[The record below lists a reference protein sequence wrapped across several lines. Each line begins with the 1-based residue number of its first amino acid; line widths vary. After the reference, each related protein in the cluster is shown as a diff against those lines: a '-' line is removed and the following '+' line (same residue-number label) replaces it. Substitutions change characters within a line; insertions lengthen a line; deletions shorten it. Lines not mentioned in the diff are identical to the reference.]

1 MFMKSPKKENKEK
14 KVCSC
19 QMERKKKI
27 EKKSKPLD
35 KIPTIN
41 NVRIV

>member
-1 MFMKSPKKENKEK
+1 MFMRKPKEKKDK